1 MGSDQDIAG
10 SGYGMPRET
19 ILQVLHEALG
29 QTRSDV
35 DDVVDRL
42 LSVYRS
48 QEQLETAERV
58 VALGFLACVKA
69 LHEASL
75 MQEIA
80 IREEIQDLRRL
91 VESVLSAIER
101 TEQVV
106 RSERELLTQ
115 RREGGGRGLLLSDL
129 SPSGEARGSGGT
141 APTPPS

>member
-1 MGSDQDIAG
+1 MGSDQDTAG
-10 SGYGMPRET
+10 SGYGVPRET

-35 DDVVDRL
+35 DEVVDGL
-42 LSVYRS
+42 LSAYRS
-48 QEQLETAERV
+48 EEQMETAERV

-69 LHEASL
+69 LREASL

-80 IREEIQDLRRL
+80 IREEIQDLHRL

-106 RSERELLTQ
+106 RSERELLSR
-115 RREGGGRGLLLSDL
+115 RREGGRQSLLGDL
-129 SPSGEARGSGGT
+129 SPAGGELGE
-141 APTPPS
+141 PPSSP